1 MTQAQTMTYEL
12 MHMPMTL
19 TLIQIIFIN
28 ESSHKSS
35 NYYSY
40 SIIRFDSD
48 SYWFVSSAALVISN
62 QPPYQIIIINDNWF
76 FSRDLAL
83 RFFLRAK
90 GFGVATTVFQGL
102 RLGGLC
108 FFRFELWVTRSGRLQ
123 AISTSKNAC
132 SMNLGDPGGALQPPW
147 RSMRRAEKKQNMPK
161 HSCKLCQPVQVFK
174 PASNPSGF
182 YIWKVELVQ
191 LWHLTFEVVRGLHR
205 WAYVKRHRYTSSDE
219 IGKLQMNKTRQIDS

>member
-1 MTQAQTMTYEL
+1 M
-12 MHMPMTL
+12 
-19 TLIQIIFIN
+19 IIG
-28 ESSHKSS
+28 
-35 NYYSY
+35 
-40 SIIRFDSD
+40 
-48 SYWFVSSAALVISN
+48 
-62 QPPYQIIIINDNWF
+62 F

-182 YIWKVELVQ
+182 YI
-191 LWHLTFEVVRGLHR
+191 
-205 WAYVKRHRYTSSDE
+205 
-219 IGKLQMNKTRQIDS
+219 